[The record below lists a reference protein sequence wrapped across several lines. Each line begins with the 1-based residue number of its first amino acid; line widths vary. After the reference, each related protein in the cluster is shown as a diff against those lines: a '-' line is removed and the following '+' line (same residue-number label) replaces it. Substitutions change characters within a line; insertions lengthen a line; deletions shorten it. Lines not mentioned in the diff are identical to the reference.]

1 MTETDTPAPLITVE
15 ALRVTFPTPHGPVT
29 AVHDIG
35 FTLAA
40 GECLAIVGESGS
52 GKSVTARSLLGLAGP
67 HATVEADRL
76 ELAGTDLRA
85 LSEPEWQ
92 RIRGRRIGLV
102 LQDALV
108 SLDPLR
114 RVGHEVS
121 EALRNHRPGPRR
133 ARWDSAVALLED
145 VGLPEA
151 PRRARQ
157 YAHQLSGGQRQ
168 RALIASALAAE
179 PDVLIADEPTTAL
192 DVTVQARILDLL
204 AARKRAGTAVLLIS
218 HDLAVVARL
227 ADRVAVVHAGRIVE
241 EGPTAEVL
249 RSPAHPY
256 TRRLLAAVP
265 TGDTRGRRLAG
276 PPRPEA
282 AAGPDTGP
290 GPAAQAAGKA
300 AGKGCH
306 YAALCPVAGEECRA
320 ETPVPVVIGLGHTAR
335 CLRTDAPWKP
345 SPAVHRAPAAA
356 GGAPV
361 LEVSALVK
369 SFRTTGRGRHTAV
382 RDVSFVLREGETLG
396 VVGESG
402 SGKTTVARIAMGLLA
417 PDAGD
422 VRLLGEAWSGHREKA
437 RRARRRWI
445 QLVQQDPLGSF
456 DPRWTVRQIVGEALA
471 PGGPARRGAELLDL
485 VGLHPSLL
493 DRRPLE
499 LSGGQRQRVAI
510 ARALA
515 PEPKVLVCD
524 EPVSALDVS
533 VQAQILDLFGDLQER
548 LGLSLLFISH
558 DLGVVNHLSD
568 RVLVMRDGE
577 VVESGPVD
585 EVFHR
590 PAHAYTKALL
600 TALPKTEDAWN
611 PPAGPSP
618 SAPTPGGPRPP
629 LPIPTR

>member
-1 MTETDTPAPLITVE
+1 MPETDTPVPLITVE
-15 ALRVTFPTPHGPVT
+15 GLRVAFPTPQGPVT

-67 HATVEADRL
+67 NATVTAERL
-76 ELAGTDLRA
+76 ELAGTDLRS
-85 LSEPEWQ
+85 LSEGEWQ
-92 RIRGRRIGLV
+92 GIRGGRVGLV

-114 RVGHEVS
+114 RVGHEVA

-133 ARWDSAVALLED
+133 KLWGSAVALLED

-157 YAHQLSGGQRQ
+157 YSHQLSGGQRQ

-179 PDVLIADEPTTAL
+179 PEVLIADEPTTAL
-192 DVTVQARILDLL
+192 DITVQARVLDLL

-227 ADRVAVVHAGRIVE
+227 ADRVAVVHAGRVVE
-241 EGPTAEVL
+241 EGPTGEVL

-265 TGDTRGRRLAG
+265 TGDTRGHRLSG
-276 PPRPEA
+276 PPEPTAGAREA
-282 AAGPDTGP
+282 VAGPDAHG
-290 GPAAQAAGKA
+290 ALE
-300 AGKGCH
+300 GCH
-306 YAALCPVAGEECRA
+306 YAPLCPVASDACRA
-320 ETPVPVVIGLGHTAR
+320 ERPAPVDVGPGHTAR
-335 CLRTDAPWKP
+335 CLRVDAPWKP
-345 SPAVHRAPAAA
+345 SPAVHRAPVEA
-356 GGAPV
+356 GATPV
-361 LEVSALVK
+361 LEVSGLAK
-369 SFRTTGRGRHTAV
+369 AFRTTGRGRHTAV
-382 RDVSFVLREGETLG
+382 RGVSFVLHEGETLG

-417 PDAGD
+417 PDAGE
-422 VRLLGEAWSGHREKA
+422 VLLLGEPWSA
-437 RRARRRWI
+437 RREAARREGRRWI

-456 DPRWTVRQIVGEALA
+456 DPRWTVRHIVGEAL
-471 PGGPARRGAELLDL
+471 PPAGRRGHAAELLDL
-485 VGLHPSLL
+485 VGLAPALL

-515 PEPKVLVCD
+515 PQPKVLVCD

-533 VQAQILDLFGDLQER
+533 VQAQILDLFGDLKER

-577 VVESGPVD
+577 VVESGPID

-590 PAHAYTKALL
+590 PSHAYTRSLL
-600 TALPKTEDAWN
+600 TALPRAQDAWN
-611 PPAGPSP
+611 APPDPLSRTSASP
-618 SAPTPGGPRPP
+618 DGPRPP
-629 LPIPTR
+629 LSLPTR